1 MAGILVRL
9 ASLSDSLTCMQTLW
23 LASLS
28 ITGLQTLWLASHTY
42 WLAFTTL

>member
-1 MAGILVRL
+1 MAGILVCL
-9 ASLSDSLTCMQTLW
+9 ASLSDTLTCMQTLW

-28 ITGLQTLWLASHTY
+28 LTGLQTLWLASHTY